1 MTFSTLIEDMDL
13 LMEGPVT
20 SAAPSSAAGA
30 GQRCPNGQR
39 KHPETGH
46 CVPREQLKAAMRAH
60 EPKAALHR
68 DKAAY
73 HANLSAQFRSQGDM
87 TRAAKHA
94 KRSQAHMVK
103 AQRHHQSF
111 TNYQN
116 ALYPHKAAQAG
127 QSGQDHRVM
136 SMPAVR
142 NVPKSF
148 GGSMWGPAAEPSAQ
162 AHPPQAPQGA
172 SPQTAPAQP
181 KKPGML
187 GQFGQ
192 SLLHGLGQAA
202 VSHGQKKG
210 SVGWSALGHA
220 LQHYMARGSGDGA
233 PGAPQNAHPDPVPAH
248 PAPAVASQPAH
259 TSHPKTP
266 HQRKPGPAQ
275 AGPKPTPAPAP
286 AVHPKA
292 PPAKPAAPKVH
303 HPIATAQTQPQA
315 MVHPPSARPAQVSPP
330 PDQPPPQPPI
340 RTTPPP
346 FKAPSQMAP
355 APAPIPMPQS
365 PFGVSKPK
373 TPPFGQHTKALD
385 AIGHARTIEVPT
397 APDPTQQNPVHRLP
411 TQAGPAPA
419 RPKRLPTTR
428 ISYPTSA

>member
-1 MTFSTLIEDMDL
+1 MSFSTIVEDMDL
-13 LMEGPVT
+13 LMEDPVT
-20 SAAPSSAAGA
+20 SAPPSSAAGA

-39 KHPETGH
+39 KHPETGR

-68 DKAAY
+68 DKAAH
-73 HANLSAQFRSQGDM
+73 HANLSAQFRSQGDV

-94 KRSQAHMVK
+94 QRSQAHMVR
-103 AQRHHQSF
+103 AQQHHQSF

-116 ALYPHKAAQAG
+116 ALYPHKAAQSG

-142 NVPKSF
+142 NIPKSF
-148 GGSMWGPAAEPSAQ
+148 GGSMWGPAADPSAQ
-162 AHPPQAPQGA
+162 AHPPPAPQTA
-172 SPQTAPAQP
+172 PAQAAPAQP

-220 LQHYMARGSGDGA
+220 LQHYMARGSADA
-233 PGAPQNAHPDPVPAH
+233 SPAATQSAHQDSVPSH

-259 TSHPKTP
+259 TSRPKTP
-266 HQRKPGPAQ
+266 SQRKPGPVQ
-275 AGPKPTPAPAP
+275 TGPKPTPAP

-292 PPAKPAAPKVH
+292 PPAKPAAPKIH

-315 MVHPPSARPAQVSPP
+315 VVHPQQGRPAEAPP
-330 PDQPPPQPPI
+330 LQSHPPQPLI
-340 RTTPPP
+340 RITPPP
-346 FKAPSQMAP
+346 FKVPSQVAP
-355 APAPIPMPQS
+355 APAPVAQAQS
-365 PFGVSKPK
+365 PFGISKPK
-373 TPPFGQHTKALD
+373 TPPFGQHSKALD
-385 AIGHARTIEVPT
+385 AIGHAQTIEVPT
-397 APDPTQQNPVHRLP
+397 FTDQTQQNPVHRAP
-411 TQAGPAPA
+411 TQAGPAPV